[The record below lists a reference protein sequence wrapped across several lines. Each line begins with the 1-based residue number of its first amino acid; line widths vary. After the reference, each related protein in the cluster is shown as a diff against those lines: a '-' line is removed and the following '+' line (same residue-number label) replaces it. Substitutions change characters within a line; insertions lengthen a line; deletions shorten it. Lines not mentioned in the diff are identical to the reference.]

1 MATGKALEGKP
12 VGQRGRLSL
21 LGIVIFA
28 MAGSVSAKTVA
39 LWPLNVNKDGSL
51 DGRCAVHPA
60 NDLTYSTTATKER
73 SGTAW
78 SVPPNPDSG
87 VHVFTPY
94 DIGAVSAPSGGSP
107 MAKGTSA
114 TPALFNALCCT
125 NDFTVEGWI
134 RLDALP
140 AVGSYISL
148 FESRVGGNQIFWTIR
163 QRKDSADN
171 SFYTFECYWRGNS
184 SEGSPGGDNTLCT
197 IGGDASAYLGQW
209 HHVALTRFVEGA
221 YTKLAMYVDGV
232 RVADPVSVSK
242 LSKLNSESFEVYLGG
257 RSNMGTAAALN
268 YWRVSDVA
276 LNPSEFLNAP
286 GTGGQAYDL
295 PVGKE
300 TVAYWPLRKQAD
312 GTIDY
317 RDHAGTAHL
326 STGFQED
333 TTKCYEMTLERGV
346 SAFKGQPPNSAILI
360 PTDTEQGLHVPN
372 GNQDSLGAFRYPT
385 FGRIYKLG
393 SSPRAD
399 PHSASFTLEAYY
411 RPSLREQTYAST
423 TDESVATFWTS
434 MDKGTTTNG
443 WSLQIVRDAEGLA
456 GGSSRWRL
464 VFMDS
469 ASTAGDTSTYV
480 AAGDFTGGT
489 FREGDNIWRHIA
501 LAYDKTG
508 GAGGFGEWRLY
519 VDGAACGTVA
529 NVRAPAAKTNGEY
542 VYLAGNGGL
551 PGQVY
556 GYFDCIA
563 YSEGAAI
570 SPEKFLCETNNPT
583 ANNKLKALLPLDADV
598 LNDMMAY
605 TRCVRGNTFFY
616 FQYTYNRSM
625 HPVACDNGPVV
636 TNPDPLFNQT
646 GAVGGA
652 TFQSGS
658 DGAKSMLMTRDGRVL
673 ELFSDGG
680 KDMTIEG
687 FFKRNA
693 AIGSEWHICFAAYA
707 LNGTADAALFMTS
720 YRANNRMQISDSAID
735 KGGDSY
741 FNSAENPLSD
751 MNDWT
756 HLAWVRKSRSWTLY
770 QNGNLVG
777 TVSAGT
783 RKTLNAQALRIGG
796 RMEHTW
802 RGDMAEIRISRG
814 ALATNEFLCAAP
826 QVQNPPPPAEA
837 DGTQA
842 FWYLDGEG
850 ASVDLANATMASGAF
865 SFAGTA
871 QGGAPAGMSRHADD
885 SGLFD
890 DSSRPNAGSVAV
902 SASPLTASRLG
913 DDLDVT
919 KTFTVEGWF
928 RRTAATPVSG
938 TEIVCGTWDGSAG
951 WYLALVPG
959 NDGKLHF
966 AVRAQSL
973 LTPYANG
980 IFPVGAGPADG
991 WHHLALVHDTDTG
1004 TWTLRVDDESLGEV
1018 ACITPARFGS
1028 CGTHDF
1034 MLGSATFAGSFDIW
1048 RVSRVVR
1055 SPDSDD
1061 GALFKVLYKRERGTL
1076 IIFK

>member
-1 MATGKALEGKP
+1 MPKRTKAAIGLVGK
-12 VGQRGRLSL
+12 LSL
-21 LGIVIFA
+21 WGIVMFA

-51 DGRCAVHPA
+51 DGRCAIHPA

-78 SVPPNPDSG
+78 SVPPNPDPG
-87 VHVFTPY
+87 MHVFTPY
-94 DIGAVSAPSGGSP
+94 DIGAVSAPSGNFP
-107 MAKGTSA
+107 LAKGTSA
-114 TPALFNALCCT
+114 TPALFNALSCT

-163 QRKDSADN
+163 LQRKDSADN
-171 SFYTFECYWRGNS
+171 YVYTFECYWRGNS
-184 SEGSPGGDNTLCT
+184 LEGAPGGDSTLYT

-209 HHVALTRFVEGA
+209 HHVALMRFVEGS

-232 RVADPVSVSK
+232 RLAAPVSVSK
-242 LSKLNSESFEVYLGG
+242 LSMLNSESFEVYLGG

-276 LNPSEFLNAP
+276 LDPSEFLNAS
-286 GTGGQAYDL
+286 GTGGQAYNL
-295 PVGKE
+295 PVGRE

-312 GTIDY
+312 GTIDC
-317 RDHAGTAHL
+317 RDYAGTADL
-326 STGFQED
+326 SSGFCD
-333 TTKCYEMTLERGV
+333 NAVYFYDMTLERGI
-346 SAFKGQPPNSAILI
+346 SAFKGQPPNSAISI
-360 PTDTEQGLHVPN
+360 PTSGTQGDHVPN
-372 GNQDSLGAFRYPT
+372 GNQDSFGAFRYPT
-385 FGRIYKLG
+385 FGRIFKLNEG
-393 SSPRAD
+393 GRAD
-399 PHSASFTLEAYY
+399 PHSASFTLETYY
-411 RPSLREQTYAST
+411 RPALREQTYAST

-434 MDKGTTTNG
+434 MDQGTTTNG
-443 WSLQIVRDAEGLA
+443 WSLQVVRGADGLA
-456 GGSSRWRL
+456 GGTSRWRL

-469 ASTAGDTSTYV
+469 ASTAGDESTYV
-480 AAGDFTGGT
+480 AAGDFSGGE
-489 FREGDNIWRHIA
+489 FQEGDNVWRHIA

-519 VDGAACGTVA
+519 VDGIACGTVA

-556 GYFDCIA
+556 GYFDCMA
-563 YSEGAAI
+563 YSQGAAV

-583 ANNKLKALLPLDADV
+583 ANTALKALLPLDADA
-598 LNDMMAY
+598 LNDTMPY
-605 TRCVRGNTFFY
+605 GCCVRGNTYFY
-616 FQYTYNRSM
+616 LVAPGYHSRKY
-625 HPVACDNGPVV
+625 HPVACNDGPTV
-636 TNPDPLFNQT
+636 TNPDPLFSQT
-646 GAVGGA
+646 GAAGSA

-658 DGAKSMLMTRDGRVL
+658 DGDKALLSTRDGRVTGL
-673 ELFSDGG
+673 LSDGAN
-680 KDMTIEG
+680 DMTLEG
-687 FFKRNA
+687 YFRRNA
-693 AIGSEWHICFAAYA
+693 AIGSEWHIIFNFLA
-707 LNGTADAALFMTS
+707 LDGKQFLTS
-720 YRANNRMQISDSAID
+720 YRANNRMQLWDATVNKATD
-735 KGGDSY
+735 NY
-741 FNSAENPLSD
+741 FNDASHPLSD
-751 MNDWT
+751 MNSWT
-756 HLAWVRKSRSWTLY
+756 HLAWVRKKYVWSFY
-770 QNGNLVG
+770 QDGTLVG
-777 TVSAGT
+777 SLTAGS
-783 RKTLNAQALRIGG
+783 RRVYDMQVLRIGG
-796 RMEHTW
+796 RTEHTW
-802 RGDMAEIRISRG
+802 RGEMAEIRISRG
-814 ALATNEFLCAAP
+814 ALSTNEFLCAAP

-850 ASVDLANATMASGAF
+850 ASVDLANATMESGAF

-871 QGGAPAGMSRHADD
+871 QGGAQTSMSRHADD

-890 DSSRPNAGSVAV
+890 DSSRPNAGSVSV

-980 IFPVGAGPADG
+980 TFPVGAGPADG
-991 WHHLALVHDTDTG
+991 WHHLALMHDADTG
-1004 TWTLRVDDESLGEV
+1004 TWTLRVDDGILGEV

-1034 MLGSATFAGSFDIW
+1034 MLGSTTFAGSFDIW
-1048 RVSRVVR
+1048 RVSRGVR

-1076 IIFK
+1076 LLFK